1 MCNAMKRTV
10 KNMTG
15 TGVEDSETINGLL
28 RQTNT
33 LDGKPIIK
41 RTK

>member
-15 TGVEDSETINGLL
+15 TDKVETISGLL
-28 RQTNT
+28 KQTNT
-33 LDGKPIIK
+33 LDGKPIL
-41 RTK
+41 RRRR